1 MQNIRGKQ
9 FPAPKS
15 AVCSIFLFVALNWN
29 GQKESL
35 VETDFSFCN
44 ALLRDYVFLAKDIS
58 SLMHCSNWRP
68 IYCNLSCIT
77 IVC

>member
-9 FPAPKS
+9 FLVPKF
-15 AVCSIFLFVALNWN
+15 AVCSIFLFFFLLLVVAFNWN

-35 VETDFSFCN
+35 SETEVSFCN

-58 SLMHCSNWRP
+58 DALFQLTT
-68 IYCNLSCIT
+68 NLL
-77 IVC
+77 